1 MKDYLSITIL
11 LKAEED
17 EGLRLRVEEY
27 QKNKKAH
34 EIKVDYIEGD
44 AYYPDGKGGQLGDRG
59 SIGDAQVVEVKKAS
73 IVVDREIAPGEYEY
87 TIQRDRQVD
96 IAIQHTGEHLFSG
109 IAFRDYGFK
118 NVGFRMAEEYTTVDL
133 DSADI
138 SLDMIEAMEK
148 EINRSIRE
156 GIKVD
161 DFTISREE
169 AEKREEL
176 RKEIS
181 HKIVGDIRFIEIPG
195 VDLCACGGFHVKNTR
210 EIQLFK
216 FINWEKVK
224 GNYTRF
230 YFLCGERAIEDYR
243 KKNTIIKEANKL
255 FSSKDHEILGFIE
268 NTLRDKKEAE
278 SKLKNLSI
286 QYAELLSKNL
296 MKEAREVEGKKV
308 VFYPEN
314 DSVANSLSRFI
325 NDEEYT
331 LIFGG
336 EGQYTVISK
345 SIDCKDFIGTLRD
358 KFSVKGGGNQIRGS
372 FKGDLGFKEILTA
385 LEDFLK

>member
-1 MKDYLSITIL
+1 M
-11 LKAEED
+11 
-17 EGLRLRVEEY
+17 RLRVEECL
-27 QKNKKAH
+27 KNKKAY

-59 SIGDAQVVEVKKAS
+59 SIGGAQVVEVKKDS
-73 IVVDREIAPGEYEY
+73 IIVDREVAPGEYDF
-87 TIQRDRQVD
+87 TIERDRQVD

-109 IAFRDYGFK
+109 IAFRDYGLK

-133 DSADI
+133 DSTDI

-148 EINRSIRE
+148 EVNRSIRE
-156 GIKVD
+156 GIDVD

-181 HKIVGDIRFIEIPG
+181 DKIVGDIRFIEIPG
-195 VDLCACGGFHVKNTR
+195 VDVCACGGFHVKNTR
-210 EIQLFK
+210 EVQLFK
-216 FINWEKVK
+216 FINWERVK

-230 YFLCGERAIEDYR
+230 YFLCGDRAIEDYR
-243 KKNTIIKEANKL
+243 KKNTIIREANKL

-286 QYAELLSKNL
+286 QYAELLSKDL
-296 MKEAREVEGKKV
+296 MREAREIEGKRV
-308 VFYPEN
+308 IFYPES

-325 NDEEYT
+325 DDEKFI
-331 LIFGG
+331 LIFGE
-336 EGQYTVISK
+336 EGQYTLISK
-345 SIDCKDFIGTLRD
+345 SIDCKNFIGALRE

-372 FKGDLGFKEILTA
+372 FKGDLTSEEIITA
-385 LEDFLK
+385 LEEFLK

>member
-1 MKDYLSITIL
+1 
-11 LKAEED
+11 
-17 EGLRLRVEEY
+17 LRLRVEEC
-27 QKNKKAH
+27 KKTKKTY
-34 EIKVDYIEGD
+34 EIKVDYIDGD

-59 SIGDAQVVEVKKAS
+59 SIGDAQVLEVKKAS
-73 IVVDREIAPGEYEY
+73 IVVDRELASGEYEY
-87 TIQRDRQVD
+87 SIERDRQVD

-109 IAFRDYGFK
+109 IAFRDYGLK

-156 GIKVD
+156 GIDVA

-181 HKIVGDIRFIEIPG
+181 DKIVGDIRFIEIPG
-195 VDLCACGGFHVKNTR
+195 VDVCACGGFHVKNTR

-224 GNYTRF
+224 GNYIRF
-230 YFLCGERAIEDYR
+230 YFLCGERAMEDYK
-243 KKNTIIKEANKL
+243 KKNTIIREANKL

-278 SKLKNLSI
+278 SKLKNLSV
-286 QYAELLSKNL
+286 QYAELLSKDL
-296 MKEAREVEGKKV
+296 MREAMEVEGKKV
-308 VFYPEN
+308 IFYPEA
-314 DSVANSLSRFI
+314 DSVANSLNRFI
-325 NDEEYT
+325 DDEEFI
-331 LIFGG
+331 LIFGT
-336 EGQYTVISK
+336 EGQYTIISK
-345 SIDCKDFIGTLRD
+345 SIDCKSFIGSLRE

-372 FKGDLGFKEILTA
+372 FKGDLTSDEIITA
-385 LEDFLK
+385 LEEFLK